1 MNILERIKLIRPQ
14 LNAEL
19 SANQDIRHAG
29 DILSGINPEGSW
41 LTGRSQFDPR
51 SQLSPIQVQ
60 GSWAFTSPKSP
71 GTYTKND
78 IIAKAQLSDER
89 IRDKR
94 EAARARED
102 FVGQGAYGTIY
113 SDEPGLVR
121 KEMISTEALEELN
134 AQAIGAELGLAPRVV
149 AYESAVHGDPEVKAI
164 VMQDLR
170 DNYEPAF
177 DPGIHPELIDVLGA
191 ADMNTSAKNRR
202 FAMDHQ
208 KQMGALA
215 LKGLEVKDRH
225 TGNVMRHKMTGR
237 PIQLDWGITRELSNL
252 PDKVE
257 ALINA
262 TVEGFKAS
270 GQYDIAEIINDTVY
284 DYVVGGQIKEA
295 WDFTKEAFAS
305 LQKIKNPVAFP
316 ANQI

>member
-19 SANQDIRHAG
+19 SANQDVRHAG

-51 SQLSPIQVQ
+51 SQLSPIQAQ

-71 GTYTKND
+71 GTFTND
-78 IIAKAQLSDER
+78 IVAKAT
-89 IRDKR
+89 KR
-94 EAARARED
+94 EAERARED

-191 ADMNTSAKNRR
+191 ADMNTSVINRR

-252 PDKVE
+252 SDKVE
-257 ALINA
+257 ALVNA

-270 GQYDIAEIINDTVY
+270 GQYDIAEIINDTAY

-305 LQKIKNPVAFP
+305 LQKKIGRASCRERV
-316 ANQI
+316 

>member
-51 SQLSPIQVQ
+51 SQLSPIQAQ

-71 GTYTKND
+71 GTFTND
-78 IIAKAQLSDER
+78 IVAKAR
-89 IRDKR
+89 KR
-94 EAARARED
+94 EAERARED

-215 LKGLEVKDRH
+215 LKGLEVMDRH

-252 PDKVE
+252 SDKVE

>member
-1 MNILERIKLIRPQ
+1 MDWEPKFFPNEDQQYGEFKALWREHSMNQIEVRITRIPAHGTHTKY
-14 LNAEL
+14 
-19 SANQDIRHAG
+19 HAHTKEEEWFYV
-29 DILSGINPEGSW
+29 LSGSCHINIEGEW
-41 LTGRSQFDPR
+41 Q
-51 SQLSPIQVQ
+51 
-60 GSWAFTSPKSP
+60 A
-71 GTYTKND
+71 
-78 IIAKAQLSDER
+78 ER
-89 IRDKR
+89 T
-94 EAARARED
+94 RED

-252 PDKVE
+252 SDKVE
-257 ALINA
+257 ALVNA

-270 GQYDIAEIINDTVY
+270 GQYDIAEIINDTAY

>member
-1 MNILERIKLIRPQ
+1 MNIIERIRLIRPQ
-14 LNAEL
+14 LNVKR
-19 SANQDIRHAG
+19 SANLDVRHAG
-29 DILSGINPEGSW
+29 DILSGIDSEGSRLRTRW
-41 LTGRSQFDPR
+41 LPGIESLQWSLPTD
-51 SQLSPIQVQ
+51 SPFI
-60 GSWAFTSPKSP
+60 SPKSL

-78 IIAKAQLSDER
+78 IIAKAR

-94 EAARARED
+94 EAERARED

-121 KEMISTEALEELN
+121 KEMTSPEALEELN
-134 AQAIGAELGLAPRVV
+134 AQAFAAELGLAPRVA
-149 AYESAVHGDPEVKAI
+149 AYESAVHGDPSVKAVI
-164 VMQDLR
+164 MQDLR
-170 DNYEPAF
+170 DNYESVSNPIF
-177 DPGIHPELIDVLGA
+177 GDKSVDSLGQ
-191 ADMNTSAKNRR
+191 ADMNTSAKYRR

-215 LKGLEVKDRH
+215 LKGLEVRDRH

-237 PIQLDWGITRELSNL
+237 PIQLDWGITRPLVDL